1 MREVPGPGVGKPKPA
16 QAGAPAPVNS
26 SAPLNSGHAWPMNE
40 PTPVSGAGTDA
51 RVRQERRRPPI
62 KEGPPQMKRLLTGC
76 ATAVALLAIPATAS
90 AASGAVLRVERAHH
104 KVEIV
109 DSKHAVRSY
118 ALPRKAARKLHA
130 GAKVSFQAQGGR
142 ISSLRVA
149 GRAHKMAFY
158 AKVVSSAAK
167 GVVLRLGDGQQLRFG
182 KRELG
187 RHAGHRS
194 AHRSSVQINL
204 EGLNPGQV
212 VLITETVD
220 AAGNV
225 TITIKLMPGAD
236 PNGDDQDVTGTIT
249 ALGAGSLTIQAD
261 DGSTMT
267 FQADPVLLE
276 GFSVDDQV
284 DVSYY
289 TDADGSLVAD
299 DVEPLDDSGSDDQDA
314 IGTVTALDAGS
325 ITVQVDG
332 GGPMTFQADADLLDG
347 VMVGDYVDVSYF
359 TDTDGSLVADDV
371 EPADDGSGDGTD
383 STDDGSSG

>member
-1 MREVPGPGVGKPKPA
+1 
-16 QAGAPAPVNS
+16 
-26 SAPLNSGHAWPMNE
+26 
-40 PTPVSGAGTDA
+40 
-51 RVRQERRRPPI
+51 
-62 KEGPPQMKRLLTGC
+62 MKRLIPSC
-76 ATAVALLAIPATAS
+76 AAAAALLAIPAAACAS
-90 AASGAVLRVERAHH
+90 TGAVLRVERSHH

-109 DSKHAVRSY
+109 DSQHTVHSY
-118 ALPRKAARKLHA
+118 ALPRKAARKLRA

-149 GRAHKMAFY
+149 GRARKVAFY

-167 GVVLRLGDGQQLRFG
+167 GVVLRLGDGQELRLG
-182 KRELG
+182 KRQLG
-187 RHAGHRS
+187 RHAGHRR

-225 TITIKLMPGAD
+225 TITIKLVPGAD

-249 ALGAGSLTIQAD
+249 ALGTDSVTIQAD

-267 FQADPVLLE
+267 FQADPVLLD
-276 GFSVDDQV
+276 GFSVGDQV
-284 DVSYY
+284 DVTYY
-289 TDADGSLVAD
+289 TDGDGSLVAD
-299 DVEPLDDSGSDDQDA
+299 DVEPLDDSGDDDQDA
-314 IGTVTALDAGS
+314 IGTVTALGAGS

-332 GGPMTFQADADLLDG
+332 GGPMTFEADADVVDG
-347 VMVGDYVDVSYF
+347 VAVGDYVDVSYF

-371 EPADDGSGDGTD
+371 EPADDGSGDT
-383 STDDGSSG
+383 TDDGSDDSGD